1 MITKIP
7 GFCVVQTQAAMLR
20 ICMGMSLF
28 GIACNAHAENPQEG
42 LFASGYDLLSV
53 KFSHSENRLQ
63 PANSFSTNFGQFDAN
78 GNQSESFGIVDS
90 LRLPG
95 FIKPENGSFWS
106 TSIRWH
112 MDSSGARASFS
123 PRLQLQSNDT
133 LIVFKPVDHS
143 AWMLWRRAL
152 D

>member
-1 MITKIP
+1 MITKIL
-7 GFCVVQTQAAMLR
+7 GFCVVQAQSAMLR
-20 ICMGMSLF
+20 VCMGMSLF
-28 GIACNAHAENPQEG
+28 GIACHAHAENLQEDP
-42 LFASGYDLLSV
+42 FASGYDLLSF

-63 PANSFSTNFGQFDAN
+63 PANSFRANFGQFDSN
-78 GNQSESFGIVDS
+78 GNQSASFGIFNS

-112 MDSSGARASFS
+112 MDTTGARASFS
-123 PRLQLQSNDT
+123 PRLQLQSEET

>member
-1 MITKIP
+1 MIAKIL
-7 GFCVVQTQAAMLR
+7 GFCVVQAQAAMLR

-28 GIACNAHAENPQEG
+28 GFACHAHAENHQEEF
-42 LFASGYDLLSV
+42 FASGYDLLAV

-63 PANSFSTNFGQFDAN
+63 PANRFSANFGQFDSN
-78 GNQSESFGIVDS
+78 GNQPESFGIFNS

-95 FIKPENGSFWS
+95 FIKPENGSSWS

-112 MDSSGARASFS
+112 MDTTGASPSFS
-123 PRLQLQSNDT
+123 PRLQLQSNET
-133 LIVFKPVDHS
+133 LIEFKPVDHS

>member
-1 MITKIP
+1 MITKIL
-7 GFCVVQTQAAMLR
+7 GFCVVQAQAAMLR

-28 GIACNAHAENPQEG
+28 GIACHAHAENPQEY

-63 PANSFSTNFGQFDAN
+63 PANRFSANFGQFYSN
-78 GNQSESFGIVDS
+78 GNKSENFKIFKS
-90 LRLPG
+90 LRLPE
-95 FIKPENGSFWS
+95 FIKPEHGSFWS

-112 MDSSGARASFS
+112 MDATGTRATFL
-123 PRLQLQSNDT
+123 PQLQLQSNET
-133 LIVFKPVDHS
+133 LIVFKQVDHS
-143 AWMLWRRAL
+143 AWMLWRRTL

>member
-7 GFCVVQTQAAMLR
+7 GFCFVQAQAAMLR

-28 GIACNAHAENPQEG
+28 GFACHAHAENPQEG
-42 LFASGYDLLSV
+42 IFASGYDLLSV
-53 KFSHSENRLQ
+53 KFGHSENRLQ
-63 PANSFSTNFGQFDAN
+63 PAYRFSANFGQLDSN
-78 GNQSESFGIVDS
+78 GNQSGSFGILNS
-90 LRLPG
+90 IRLPG
-95 FIKPENGSFWS
+95 FIRPEKGSIWS

-112 MDSSGARASFS
+112 MDAAGARASFS
-123 PRLQLQSNDT
+123 PRLQLQSDET
-133 LIVFKPVDHS
+133 LIVLKPVDHS

>member
-1 MITKIP
+1 MIAKIL
-7 GFCVVQTQAAMLR
+7 GFCVVQVQAAMLR

-28 GIACNAHAENPQEG
+28 GFVCHAHAENPQEDI
-42 LFASGYDLLSV
+42 FVSGYDLLSV

-63 PANSFSTNFGQFDAN
+63 PANRFSANFGQFDSN
-78 GNQSESFGIVDS
+78 GSQSASFGIFNS

-95 FIKPENGSFWS
+95 FIKSENSSFWS

-112 MDSSGARASFS
+112 MDTTGARASLS
-123 PRLQLQSNDT
+123 PRLQLQSEET
-133 LIVFKPVDHS
+133 LIVFRPVDHS